1 MHDAGFLISTDDG
14 LYTDE
19 KAGRRKIMY
28 RQFEN
33 YMINKDATLTMELK
47 YNIREEEL
55 VECSQIKVDL
65 LNCGLKMKQNA
76 SIR

>member
-19 KAGRRKIMY
+19 KAGSRKIMY
-28 RQFEN
+28 KHFEN
-33 YMINKDATLTMELK
+33 YMINQDATLTMELK

-65 LNCGLKMKQNA
+65 LKSDKIYQKFEDH
-76 SIR
+76 

>member
-1 MHDAGFLISTDDG
+1 
-14 LYTDE
+14 
-19 KAGRRKIMY
+19 MY

-33 YMINKDATLTMELK
+33 YMINQDATLTMELK

-65 LNCGLKMKQNA
+65 LKSDKILQKFEDH
-76 SIR
+76 

>member
-28 RQFEN
+28 RHFEN
-33 YMINKDATLTMELK
+33 YMINQDSTLTMELK

-65 LNCGLKMKQNA
+65 LKSDNILQKFEDH
-76 SIR
+76 

>member
-1 MHDAGFLISTDDG
+1 LHDAGFLISTDDG

-19 KAGRRKIMY
+19 KAVRRKIMY

-33 YMINKDATLTMELK
+33 YLINQDATLTMELK

-65 LNCGLKMKQNA
+65 LKSDKILQKFEDH
-76 SIR
+76 